1 MTASTD
7 ASPVQADNLQTV
19 PLRHPWR
26 LVAAIAIGLVAIQI
40 VHILVTNERFQWDV
54 VTEYLFSPRILEGLV
69 RTILLTIG
77 AMIIGILG
85 GIIVAVMRLS
95 ENRLLSGVAFVYIW
109 FFRGT
114 PVLVQLIFW
123 YNLSALFPSIGIG
136 LPFMEPIY
144 DLDAN
149 RLITVYVAALL
160 GLGLNEAAYMSEIV
174 RSGLNSVDSG
184 QSEAASALGFTKGQT
199 FRRIIMPQAM
209 RVIIPPTGNQVIG
222 MLKVTALVS
231 VIALPDLL
239 YSAQLIYNR
248 NFNPIP
254 LLIVASLW
262 YLFMTSLLSVA
273 QFYIE
278 RHYNRGVKAG
288 NGGAGVA
295 PATSA
300 ATQPAVYQAPDLG
313 SEDEK

>member
-1 MTASTD
+1 MLTSAD
-7 ASPVQADNLQTV
+7 ASRVHADELQTV

-26 LVAAIAIGLVAIQI
+26 LVAAVAIGLVAIQI

-54 VTEYLFSPRILEGLV
+54 VAEYLFSPRILEGLG

-77 AMIIGILG
+77 AMIIGIFG
-85 GIIVAVMRLS
+85 GIVVAVMRLS

-136 LPFMEPIY
+136 LPLMEPIY

-174 RSGLNSVDSG
+174 RSGLNSVDPG
-184 QSEAASALGFTKGQT
+184 QSEAASALGLTKGQT
-199 FRRIIMPQAM
+199 FRRIVMPQAM

-262 YLFMTSLLSVA
+262 YLLMTSLLSVA
-273 QFYIE
+273 QFYVE
-278 RHYNRGVKAG
+278 RHYNRGMKSR
-288 NGGAGVA
+288 NGGRVVV
-295 PATSA
+295 A
-300 ATQPAVYQAPDLG
+300 ATQSATAGPDLG
-313 SEDEK
+313 GEDDK